1 MIGQQHIVEALTKY
15 SLETLP
21 KTVLLLGES
30 GSEQFDVAKE
40 VAAHFGLETIT
51 ISSKVE
57 PEELIAYSQ
66 DPVSK
71 LYIID
76 LAEFTEKQQNQ
87 FLKFIE
93 EPSPTVFIILV
104 AESTVGVLPTILNR
118 CTKFTCAPYS
128 EAQLKECEWIVRNQN
143 DLVYKIC
150 KTPGQLADVD
160 GDQIQ
165 ALFTLCD
172 KVVSQ
177 VKKAS
182 YANTLTLVAKIN
194 CDKDETKFDF
204 YQFFNTLEYVSF
216 KKYLD
221 TKDIELYK
229 LYMYI
234 NKTKQSYLNKKIAK
248 EAFMLNFLDGLWRLE
263 H

>member
-21 KTVLLLGES
+21 KTVLLLGEN

-40 VAAHFGLETIT
+40 VAAHFSLETVI

-104 AESTVGVLPTILNR
+104 AESIYLPIRIALSFLSLNSW
-118 CTKFTCAPYS
+118 TNS
-128 EAQLKECEWIVRNQN
+128 
-143 DLVYKIC
+143 
-150 KTPGQLADVD
+150 
-160 GDQIQ
+160 
-165 ALFTLCD
+165 
-172 KVVSQ
+172 S
-177 VKKAS
+177 
-182 YANTLTLVAKIN
+182 
-194 CDKDETKFDF
+194 
-204 YQFFNTLEYVSF
+204 
-216 KKYLD
+216 
-221 TKDIELYK
+221 
-229 LYMYI
+229 
-234 NKTKQSYLNKKIAK
+234 
-248 EAFMLNFLDGLWRLE
+248 
-263 H
+263 

>member
-15 SLETLP
+15 SLENLP
-21 KTVLLLGES
+21 KTVLLLGER
-30 GSEQFDVAKE
+30 GSEQFDVARE

-71 LYIID
+71 LYVIN
-76 LAEFTEKQQNQ
+76 LTEFTEKQQNQ

-128 EAQLKECEWIVRNQN
+128 EAQLKECDWMIRNPN

-172 KVVSQ
+172 KVVDQ